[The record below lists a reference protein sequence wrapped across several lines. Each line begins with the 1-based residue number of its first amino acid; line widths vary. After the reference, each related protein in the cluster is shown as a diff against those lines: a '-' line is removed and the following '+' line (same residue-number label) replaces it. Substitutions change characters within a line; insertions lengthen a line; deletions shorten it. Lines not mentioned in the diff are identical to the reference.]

1 MEPVLLEFISRDNT
15 KEGMQSVIGNMSVVE
30 KSIQDNTVMIR
41 QLEKVLKEM
50 QTQFAGTTQ
59 TIADQTDNIAMM
71 EALKKEIDE
80 LKAKAP

>member
-1 MEPVLLEFISRDNT
+1 M
-15 KEGMQSVIGNMSVVE
+15 VE